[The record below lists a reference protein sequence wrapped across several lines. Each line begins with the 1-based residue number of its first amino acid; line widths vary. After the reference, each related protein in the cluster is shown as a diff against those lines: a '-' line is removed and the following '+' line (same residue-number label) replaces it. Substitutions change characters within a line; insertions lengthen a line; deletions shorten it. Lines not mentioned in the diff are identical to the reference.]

1 MPSQKKSNLMSS
13 SKQAQVIQEALSLHQ
28 SGQLDEAEIYYNKLL
43 EQSPK
48 DTFLLSNL
56 GTLKLQKNSLEDG
69 IKLIEK
75 SLNIDSNQPD
85 ALNNLGVV
93 LQRHNRPIDA
103 IDKYDRAIAIVPSY
117 AEAFSNRGNALM
129 DLNRFD
135 EALDNYNHAVNIKP
149 DYARAFSNRGNAL
162 KNLNRFDEALESYD
176 QAIALNPNYAN
187 AFSNRGETLI
197 KLGQIEK
204 AVDSYKRS
212 ILLNPDLDYILG
224 ELLNAKMRLCL
235 WNNLSKELR
244 DLKTKIKKNE
254 KASNPFPLLSLTDE
268 PDILKK
274 VSENYVKDKYPA
286 NTQQLNDLSKS
297 KKSKIKIGYFSP
309 DFRSHPVSTLT
320 AEIYELH
327 DRDQFEIHGFYFGPV
342 TKDEMNRRISLGVDY
357 FHNVQSLSDDDVVK
371 LSRSIDIDIAVDL
384 AGFTDFQR
392 MGIFSRFAAPI
403 QVSYIGYLGT
413 MGADYYD
420 YILADSTIIPIK
432 NQKYYTEKIAYL
444 PSYQANDSKRIR
456 PEISFNRKDLGLPEG
471 SFIFCCFNNTYK
483 ITPKTFDS
491 WARILKEV
499 KGSILLIYADNEVAK
514 TNLQKE
520 ISNRGVNS
528 SRLFFGKRLS
538 KFEYLARYRVADL
551 FLDTQPYNAGT
562 TASDALWMGLPVLTL
577 CGNSFPARMAASLL
591 NAVNI
596 PELITSTQDEYESL
610 AIELASKPKKLK
622 LIKDKLDGNISTASL
637 FDSHK
642 FTKSLESLY
651 HKMVDR
657 QCNGLDPDHIYE

>member
-1 MPSQKKSNLMSS
+1 
-13 SKQAQVIQEALSLHQ
+13 
-28 SGQLDEAEIYYNKLL
+28 
-43 EQSPK
+43 
-48 DTFLLSNL
+48 
-56 GTLKLQKNSLEDG
+56 
-69 IKLIEK
+69 
-75 SLNIDSNQPD
+75 
-85 ALNNLGVV
+85 
-93 LQRHNRPIDA
+93 
-103 IDKYDRAIAIVPSY
+103 
-117 AEAFSNRGNALM
+117 
-129 DLNRFD
+129 
-135 EALDNYNHAVNIKP
+135 
-149 DYARAFSNRGNAL
+149 
-162 KNLNRFDEALESYD
+162 
-176 QAIALNPNYAN
+176 
-187 AFSNRGETLI
+187 
-197 KLGQIEK
+197 
-204 AVDSYKRS
+204 
-212 ILLNPDLDYILG
+212 
-224 ELLNAKMRLCL
+224 
-235 WNNLSKELR
+235 
-244 DLKTKIKKNE
+244 
-254 KASNPFPLLSLTDE
+254 
-268 PDILKK
+268 
-274 VSENYVKDKYPA
+274 
-286 NTQQLNDLSKS
+286 
-297 KKSKIKIGYFSP
+297 
-309 DFRSHPVSTLT
+309 
-320 AEIYELH
+320 
-327 DRDQFEIHGFYFGPV
+327 
-342 TKDEMNRRISLGVDY
+342 
-357 FHNVQSLSDDDVVK
+357 
-371 LSRSIDIDIAVDL
+371 
-384 AGFTDFQR
+384 
-392 MGIFSRFAAPI
+392 
-403 QVSYIGYLGT
+403 
-413 MGADYYD
+413 
-420 YILADSTIIPIK
+420 LADSTIIPIK